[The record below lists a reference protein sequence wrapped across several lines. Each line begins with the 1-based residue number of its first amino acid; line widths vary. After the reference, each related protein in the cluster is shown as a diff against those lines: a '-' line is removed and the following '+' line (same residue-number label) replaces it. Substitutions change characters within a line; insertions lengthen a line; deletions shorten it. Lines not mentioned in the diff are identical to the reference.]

1 MATAKTKSVWF
12 CKECGNE
19 SPKWMGRCPACGEWN
34 TMVEETV
41 ATGKKMTAVTVPGAS
56 HKPLKLS
63 EIDSAR
69 EQRISLNNAEVDRIL
84 GGGLVEGS
92 LVLIGGEPGIGKST
106 LSLQIPLNCPAL
118 KTLYVTGEE
127 SARQVKLR
135 ASRIGGDDSGCMIYS
150 ETLMENILEQAR
162 AMMPDL
168 MVVDSV
174 QTMFS
179 QNVESSP
186 GSVTQIKET
195 ASMLLRFAKETGVP
209 VILIGHITKEGSIA
223 GPKILEHIVDVVLQ
237 FEGDNRGT
245 YRLLRSIKNRFGST
259 SELAVFEMTG
269 KGLREVSNPSEML
282 IPMHEEGLSGV
293 AVSAMLDGTRPFL
306 IEVQSLVSS
315 AAYGTPQ
322 RSATGFDVRRLNMLL
337 AVLEK
342 RAGFKLGVKDVFLN
356 MAGGLKVSDPACD
369 LAVISAVLSSNF
381 DFAIPSDICFA
392 GEIGLSGEVRPV
404 AQTDRRI
411 IEAARLG
418 FKKIYVSSYSSLEG
432 VGNAAIEV
440 VKVLFFLFF
449 AFCEYGGA
457 TSTPLDTSLLFLF
470 AFSCLSCHSRTSH
483 DVTHKHLSDC
493 YHLAFCRSFLVLEQC
508 DVLVYLLCST
518 CLVSLPFL
526 LRSMRRYNSVFVA
539 LAFFY
544 FSTARCF

>member
-1 MATAKTKSVWF
+1 
-12 CKECGNE
+12 
-19 SPKWMGRCPACGEWN
+19 
-34 TMVEETV
+34 MVEETV
-41 ATGKKMTAVTVPGAS
+41 ATGKKAGVQSVSVPGAS
-56 HKPLKLS
+56 HKPMPLAD
-63 EIDSAR
+63 IDSSH
-69 EQRISLNNAEVDRIL
+69 ENRISLNNAEVDRIL

-106 LSLQIPLNCPAL
+106 LSLQIPLNCPSL

-135 ASRIGGDDSGCMIYS
+135 AARIGGDDSGCLIYS
-150 ETLMENILEQAR
+150 ETLMENIIAEAR
-162 AMMPDL
+162 SMMPDL

-195 ASMLLRFAKETGVP
+195 AAMLLRFAKETGIP

-237 FEGDNRGT
+237 FEGDNRGS

-306 IEVQSLVSS
+306 IEVQALVST

-369 LAVISAVLSSNF
+369 LAVVCAVLSSNF
-381 DFAIPSDICFA
+381 DFAIPADVCFA
-392 GEIGLSGEVRPV
+392 GEVGLSGEVRPV
-404 AQTDRRI
+404 AQTERRI

-418 FKKIYVSSYSSLEG
+418 FRKIYVSSFSGLENLPDG
-432 VGNAAIEV
+432 IEV
-440 VKVLFFLFF
+440 IKVADIPAL
-449 AFCEYGGA
+449 
-457 TSTPLDTSLLFLF
+457 
-470 AFSCLSCHSRTSH
+470 
-483 DVTHKHLSDC
+483 
-493 YHLAFCRSFLVLEQC
+493 CRSLFT
-508 DVLVYLLCST
+508 S
-518 CLVSLPFL
+518 
-526 LRSMRRYNSVFVA
+526 
-539 LAFFY
+539 
-544 FSTARCF
+544 

>member
-1 MATAKTKSVWF
+1 MATVKTKTVWF
-12 CKECGNE
+12 CKSSGNE
-19 SPKWMGRCPACGEWN
+19 SSKWMGRCPACGEWN

-41 ATGKKMTAVTVPGAS
+41 ATGKKAGVQSVSVPGAS
-56 HKPLKLS
+56 HKPLPLS
-63 EIDSAR
+63 EIDSTQ
-69 EQRISLNNAEVDRIL
+69 ENRISLNNAEMDRIL

-92 LVLIGGEPGIGKST
+92 FVLIGGEPGIGKST
-106 LSLQIPLNCPAL
+106 LSLQIPLNCPSL

-127 SARQVKLR
+127 SAKQVKLR
-135 ASRIGGDDSGCMIYS
+135 ATRIGGDSSGCMIYS
-150 ETLMENILEQAR
+150 ETLMENIIAEAR
-162 AMMPDL
+162 SIMPDL

-174 QTMFS
+174 QTMYS

-195 ASMLLRFAKETGVP
+195 AAMLLRFAKETGVP

-223 GPKILEHIVDVVLQ
+223 GPKVLEHIVDVVLQ
-237 FEGDNRGT
+237 FEGDNRGS

-306 IEVQSLVSS
+306 IEVQALVST

-322 RSATGFDVRRLNMLL
+322 RSATGFDVRRLNRLL

-342 RAGFKLGVKDVFLN
+342 RAGFKLGIKDVFLN

-369 LAVISAVLSSNF
+369 LAVVSAVLSSNF
-381 DFAIPSDICFA
+381 DFAIPSDVCFA
-392 GEIGLSGEVRPV
+392 GEVGLSGEVRPV

-418 FKKIYVSSYSSLEG
+418 FRKIYVSSFSGLENVPDG
-432 VGNAAIEV
+432 IEV
-440 VKVLFFLFF
+440 LKVADIPAL
-449 AFCEYGGA
+449 
-457 TSTPLDTSLLFLF
+457 
-470 AFSCLSCHSRTSH
+470 
-483 DVTHKHLSDC
+483 
-493 YHLAFCRSFLVLEQC
+493 CRSLFKG
-508 DVLVYLLCST
+508 
-518 CLVSLPFL
+518 
-526 LRSMRRYNSVFVA
+526 N
-539 LAFFY
+539 
-544 FSTARCF
+544 

>member
-1 MATAKTKSVWF
+1 MAAAKTKSVWF
-12 CKECGNE
+12 CKACGNE

-34 TMVEETV
+34 SMVEETV
-41 ATGKKMTAVTVPGAS
+41 ATGKKTTSQQLNVPGTG
-56 HKPLKLS
+56 HKPVPLS
-63 EIDSAR
+63 DIDSAV
-69 EQRISLNNAEVDRIL
+69 ESRISLNNGELDRIL

-106 LSLQIPLNCPAL
+106 LSLQIPLHCPSL

-135 ASRIGGDDSGCMIYS
+135 AARIGGDDANCLIYS
-150 ETLMENILEQAR
+150 ETLMENIIAEAR
-162 AMMPDL
+162 SIMPDL

-186 GSVTQIKET
+186 GSVTQIRET
-195 ASMLLRFAKETGVP
+195 AAMLLRFAKETGVP

-282 IPMHEEGLSGV
+282 IPMHEDGLSGV
-293 AVSAMLDGTRPFL
+293 AVGAMLDGTRPFL
-306 IEVQSLVSS
+306 IEVQALVSS

-356 MAGGLKVSDPACD
+356 MAGGLKVNDPACD

-381 DFAIPSDICFA
+381 DFAIPADICFC
-392 GEIGLSGEVRPV
+392 GEIGLSGEIRPV

-418 FKKIYVSSYSSLEG
+418 FKKIYVSAFSSLEG
-432 VGNAAIEV
+432 ISDKDTGGINVI
-440 VKVLFFLFF
+440 KV
-449 AFCEYGGA
+449 A
-457 TSTPLDTSLLFLF
+457 
-470 AFSCLSCHSRTSH
+470 
-483 DVTHKHLSDC
+483 DVPAL
-493 YHLAFCRSFLVLEQC
+493 CRSLFKQ
-508 DVLVYLLCST
+508 DYK
-518 CLVSLPFL
+518 
-526 LRSMRRYNSVFVA
+526 
-539 LAFFY
+539 
-544 FSTARCF
+544 

>member
-1 MATAKTKSVWF
+1 MANVKTKTVWF
-12 CKECGNE
+12 CRSCGNE

-41 ATGKKMTAVTVPGAS
+41 ATGRKPAAAERVPGAGR
-56 HKPLKLS
+56 KPMPLS
-63 EIDSAR
+63 EIDSSV
-69 EQRISLNNAEVDRIL
+69 ENRISLNNDEVDRIL

-106 LSLQIPLNCPAL
+106 LSLQIPLHCPQL

-135 ASRIGGDDSGCMIYS
+135 AKRIGGDDANCLIYS
-150 ETLMENILEQAR
+150 ETLMENIIAEAR
-162 AMMPDL
+162 EMMPDL

-179 QNVESSP
+179 QNVDSSP

-195 ASMLLRFAKETGVP
+195 AAMLLRFAKETGVP

-237 FEGDNRGT
+237 FEGDSRGA

-282 IPMHEEGLSGV
+282 LPMHEDGLSGV

-306 IEVQSLVSS
+306 IEVQSLVST

-322 RSATGFDVRRLNMLL
+322 RSATGFDARRLNMLL

-342 RAGFKLGVKDVFLN
+342 RAGFKLSVKDVFLN
-356 MAGGLKVSDPACD
+356 MAGGLKVNDPACD
-369 LAVISAVLSSNF
+369 LAVVSAVLSSNF
-381 DFAIPSDICFA
+381 DFAIPSDVCFA
-392 GEIGLSGEVRPV
+392 GEVGLSGEIRPV

-418 FKKIYVSSYSSLEG
+418 FKRIFVSSFTALDGLEEQG
-432 VGNAAIEV
+432 VKGIEV
-440 VKVLFFLFF
+440 VKV
-449 AFCEYGGA
+449 A
-457 TSTPLDTSLLFLF
+457 
-470 AFSCLSCHSRTSH
+470 
-483 DVTHKHLSDC
+483 DVPAL
-493 YHLAFCRSFLVLEQC
+493 CRSLFKG
-508 DVLVYLLCST
+508 
-518 CLVSLPFL
+518 
-526 LRSMRRYNSVFVA
+526 N
-539 LAFFY
+539 
-544 FSTARCF
+544 

>member
-1 MATAKTKSVWF
+1 
-12 CKECGNE
+12 
-19 SPKWMGRCPACGEWN
+19 MGRCPACGEWN

-41 ATGKKMTAVTVPGAS
+41 ATGKKTGVQSVTVPGAS
-56 HKPLKLS
+56 HKPMSLS
-63 EIDSAR
+63 EIDSSQENR
-69 EQRISLNNAEVDRIL
+69 VSLNNAEVDRIL

-106 LSLQIPLNCPAL
+106 LSLQIPLNCPSL

-127 SARQVKLR
+127 SAKQVKLR
-135 ASRIGGDDSGCMIYS
+135 AARIGGDDSGCLIYS
-150 ETLMENILEQAR
+150 ETMMENILAQAR
-162 AMMPDL
+162 SIMPDL

-186 GSVTQIKET
+186 GSVTQIRET
-195 ASMLLRFAKETGVP
+195 AAMLLRFAKETGVP

-223 GPKILEHIVDVVLQ
+223 GPKVLEHIVDVVLQ
-237 FEGDNRGT
+237 FEGDNRGS

-306 IEVQSLVSS
+306 IEVQSLVST

-369 LAVISAVLSSNF
+369 LAVVSAVLSSNF
-381 DFAIPSDICFA
+381 DFAIPSDVCFA
-392 GEIGLSGEVRPV
+392 GEVGLSGEVRPV

-418 FKKIYVSSYSSLEG
+418 FRKIYVSSFSSLENLPDG
-432 VGNAAIEV
+432 IEV
-440 VKVLFFLFF
+440 VKV
-449 AFCEYGGA
+449 
-457 TSTPLDTSLLFLF
+457 
-470 AFSCLSCHSRTSH
+470 
-483 DVTHKHLSDC
+483 SDIPA
-493 YHLAFCRSFLVLEQC
+493 LCRSLFKG
-508 DVLVYLLCST
+508 
-518 CLVSLPFL
+518 
-526 LRSMRRYNSVFVA
+526 N
-539 LAFFY
+539 
-544 FSTARCF
+544 

>member
-1 MATAKTKSVWF
+1 MATLKTKTVWF
-12 CKECGNE
+12 CKSCGNE

-41 ATGKKMTAVTVPGAS
+41 ATGKKASVADRVPGAGQ
-56 HKPLKLS
+56 KPLPLS
-63 EIDSAR
+63 EIDSSV
-69 EQRISLNNAEVDRIL
+69 ENRISLNNDEVDRIL

-106 LSLQIPLNCPAL
+106 LSLQIPLNCPNL

-135 ASRIGGDDSGCMIYS
+135 ASRIGGDDANCLIYS
-150 ETLMENILEQAR
+150 ETLMENIIAEAK
-162 AMMPDL
+162 AIMPDL

-195 ASMLLRFAKETGVP
+195 AAMLLRFAKETGVP

-237 FEGDNRGT
+237 FEGDNRGA

-306 IEVQSLVSS
+306 IEVQSLVST

-342 RAGFKLGVKDVFLN
+342 RAGFKLSIKDVFLN

-369 LAVISAVLSSNF
+369 LAVIAAVLSSNF
-381 DFAIPSDICFA
+381 DFAIPSDVCFA
-392 GEIGLSGEVRPV
+392 GEIGLSGEIRPV

-418 FKKIYVSSYSSLEG
+418 FKRVFVSSFTALDGLEEQG
-432 VGNAAIEV
+432 VRGIEV
-440 VKVLFFLFF
+440 VKVADVPALCRALFK
-449 AFCEYGGA
+449 A
-457 TSTPLDTSLLFLF
+457 D
-470 AFSCLSCHSRTSH
+470 
-483 DVTHKHLSDC
+483 
-493 YHLAFCRSFLVLEQC
+493 
-508 DVLVYLLCST
+508 
-518 CLVSLPFL
+518 
-526 LRSMRRYNSVFVA
+526 
-539 LAFFY
+539 
-544 FSTARCF
+544 